1 MSYIILKH
9 IHLTCIALTFILFS
23 IRGFWML
30 TESSKL
36 QLKWVKIAPHIID
49 TCLLVSA
56 ISLAVLLQI
65 SPFVHDWLMAKIVGL
80 VVYILL
86 GTIALKRGKTQPV
99 RTAAFVLALL
109 TFGYI
114 VKVALTK
121 SIAIF

>member
-9 IHLTCIALTFILFS
+9 IHLTCIALTFLLFS

-30 TESSKL
+30 TESAKL

-56 ISLAVLLQI
+56 ISLAVMLEL
-65 SPFVHDWLMAKIVGL
+65 SPFVHGWLMAKIVGL
-80 VVYILL
+80 FAYIIL
-86 GTIALKRGKTQPV
+86 GTIALKRGKTKAV
-99 RTAAFVLALL
+99 RTTAFVLALL

-114 VKVALTK
+114 VKVALSK
-121 SIAIF
+121 SAALF